1 MEHSSPSR
9 SPSTPEEPELHTTSL
24 RLLLSLLFTAGTF
37 IAPEPAAADAVA
49 LQPFKATY
57 AVSYRGMGA
66 GTLQMQLLR
75 DPQTGQYTFETRANP
90 SFLARF
96 AVSRNAIE
104 SSVME
109 ITDEGVRPLQW
120 QLDDGKSGKAG
131 DGTLAFDWAEQSVS
145 GEYRGT
151 PVSLQ
156 TEAGLQDRQ
165 SVQIQVIF
173 DLLRGR
179 NPGELPM
186 VNDDQ
191 IKEYAYKR
199 GNSAPV
205 QTKLGSVEAVLFEST
220 RAGSSRVS
228 RVWHAPS
235 LGYVPVR
242 AEQVRKGKVETVMT
256 LIALEQ

>member
-1 MEHSSPSR
+1 LPTISS
-9 SPSTPEEPELHTTSL
+9 
-24 RLLLSLLFTAGTF
+24 RLILILLATAG
-37 IAPEPAAADAVA
+37 ASLNPDASLADGSA

-66 GTLQMQLLR
+66 GTLEMQLMR

-104 SSVME
+104 RSVME
-109 ITDEGVRPLQW
+109 ITRDGVRPLQW
-120 QLDDGKSGKAG
+120 ELDDGKSGKAG
-131 DGTLAFDWAEQSVS
+131 DGTLAFDWAQQSVN

-151 PVSLQ
+151 SVSLE
-156 TEAGLQDRQ
+156 TEDGLQDRQ

-173 DLLRGR
+173 DLLRGHE
-179 NPGELPM
+179 PGELPM

-191 IKEYAYKR
+191 IKQYAYKR
-199 GNSAPV
+199 GDSTPV
-205 QTKLGSVEAVLFEST
+205 QTKLGSVDAVLYEST

-235 LGYVPVR
+235 FGYVPVR

>member
-1 MEHSSPSR
+1 LRTISS
-9 SPSTPEEPELHTTSL
+9 
-24 RLLLSLLFTAGTF
+24 RLILSLLLTLAPL
-37 IAPEPAAADAVA
+37 IAPGPAAADAVT
-49 LQPFKATY
+49 LHPFKATY
-57 AVSYRGMGA
+57 AVSYRGLGA
-66 GTLQMQLLR
+66 GTLQMQLQR

-96 AVSRNAIE
+96 AISRNAIE
-104 SSVME
+104 RSVME
-109 ITDEGVRPLQW
+109 VTDTGVRPLRW
-120 QLDDGKSGKAG
+120 QLDDGKAGNAG
-131 DGTLAFDWAEQSVS
+131 DGTLSFDWSGQAVS

-151 PVSLQ
+151 PVSLP

-179 NPGELPM
+179 DPGELPM
-186 VNDDQ
+186 VNDDK
-191 IKEYAYKR
+191 IKEYAYTR
-199 GNSAPV
+199 GDSASV
-205 QTKLGSVEAVLFEST
+205 QTKLGSVDAVLFEST

-235 LGYVPVR
+235 FGYVPVR